1 MVLADTALLDGVD
14 GREQASQDAAQ
25 RTLNEIGWSE
35 AYDESGRRYYY
46 NITTGVSS
54 WVSPLEGGGFGAGG
68 GSAASAPEVKDGG
81 EAAAD
86 WVRRVQEYAQYYG
99 MSTEDADGWLRRE
112 WASMQGGAEA
122 VAVAE
127 AGSRQDRGKQGEGP
141 DQDLRGAPLHIHVC
155 TRGERKDNGRVFCP
169 EARLRREEY

>member
-1 MVLADTALLDGVD
+1 MCAYVVPELTCTLVLAATALLDGVD

-25 RTLNEIGWSE
+25 RTLSEMGWSE

-54 WVSPLEGGGFGAGG
+54 WVSPLESGGVGAGG
-68 GSAASAPEVKDGG
+68 ESAASATEVKDGG

-122 VAVAE
+122 VAVEE
-127 AGSRQDRGKQGEGP
+127 ARQGTQGEGP
-141 DQDLRGAPLHIHVC
+141 DQDLRGAHRTHTC
-155 TRGERKDNGRVFCP
+155 MHTRGT
-169 EARLRREEY
+169 